1 MKDDANGSAIHLL
14 SDIRHILV
22 AICLMLGGIGFIL
35 FSMAIVHDFFLGL
48 GVVLLLCG
56 LLKVLGLCL
65 NGKMDAE
72 AAQSANQ
79 PDSADS
85 DTPSNKTN
93 TQKED

>member
-22 AICLMLGGIGFIL
+22 AISLMLGGIGSIL
-35 FSMAIVHDFFLGL
+35 FSMAIVHDSFLGL

-56 LLKVLGLCL
+56 LIKVLSVCL
-65 NGKMDAE
+65 NGKLDDESPQNAD
-72 AAQSANQ
+72 QSERAV
-79 PDSADS
+79 SGAL
-85 DTPSNKTN
+85 SNKPN

>member
-14 SDIRHILV
+14 SDIRNILLGIV
-22 AICLMLGGIGFIL
+22 LMLGGIGSIL

-56 LLKVLGLCL
+56 LVKVLGICL
-65 NGKMDAE
+65 NGKLDDE
-72 AAQSANQ
+72 AFRTADQ
-79 PDSADS
+79 PGSADS
-85 DTPSNKTN
+85 DTPSNKPN